1 VALAILGGT
10 FDPVHNAHLA
20 MARAALEHLP
30 VEKILFL
37 PTGTPPYR
45 DPPVA
50 SAAHRVAMLKLVV
63 QEEPG
68 FGIDERELRPG
79 ASGYTVDT
87 LKSLRAE
94 LGDTPLYFLMGSDQY
109 AKLDSWRDPEGV
121 RRLAELV
128 VFARPNAPVKGPK
141 VKTIPFES
149 MQDAGTEI
157 RARAGRGEDFSD
169 MVPAAVAEYVVRHR
183 LYR

>member
-1 VALAILGGT
+1 VAIAILGGT

-30 VEKILFL
+30 AEKILFL
-37 PTGTPPYR
+37 PTGAPPYR

-50 SAAHRVAMLKLVV
+50 SITHRLAMLKLAL
-63 QEEPG
+63 QKNPK
-68 FGIDERELRPG
+68 FGIDERELQPG
-79 ASGYTVDT
+79 AAGYTVDT

-109 AKLDSWRDPEGV
+109 AKFDSWRDPEEV

-128 VFARPNAPVKGPK
+128 VFARPYAPVKGRV

-149 MQDAGTEI
+149 MADAGTEI
-157 RARAGRGEDFSD
+157 RARAGRGEDFSR
-169 MVPAAVAEYVVRHR
+169 MVPAAVAEYIVRHG